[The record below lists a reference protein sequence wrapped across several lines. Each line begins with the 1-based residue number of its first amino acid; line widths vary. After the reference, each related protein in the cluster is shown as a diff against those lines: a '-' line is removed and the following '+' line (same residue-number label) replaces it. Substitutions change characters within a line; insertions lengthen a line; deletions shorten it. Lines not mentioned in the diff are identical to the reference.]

1 VSSVVPTR
9 CAALR
14 TESSPW
20 RVAGE
25 DVSALNNLFHR
36 GRHAE
41 LKRR

>member
-1 VSSVVPTR
+1 MEEEQVVRGKAGDAMTG
-9 CAALR
+9 
-14 TESSPW
+14 